1 MGCNDTAFEEAFP
14 GLPLFEIRYVDTILY
29 IHQDQTIDSDIID
42 TRGYR
47 AEGIDKPLNLS
58 ILSHDIEA
66 LLDALHIRKAH
77 AVIGSSLGGSTVMTF
92 AIQYPDRLEKFI
104 ACDILIDPTKAN
116 STTVDP
122 RVTFAKTYGMAAIA
136 PQLVA
141 ADFTPQAVNSSEW
154 NKAITMISEASAD
167 GMGAV
172 SNIDNSFYQI
182 VNVKDLPRR
191 PGLYVVGA
199 DDVRCVSF
207 MTDFV
212 AANTPNAGLQ
222 TIAGSHLCMME
233 NGSGWVDAVEG
244 FLRA

>member
-1 MGCNDTAFEEAFP
+1 
-14 GLPLFEIRYVDTILY
+14 
-29 IHQDQTIDSDIID
+29 
-42 TRGYR
+42 
-47 AEGIDKPLNLS
+47 
-58 ILSHDIEA
+58 
-66 LLDALHIRKAH
+66 
-77 AVIGSSLGGSTVMTF
+77 MTF
-92 AIQYPDRLEKFI
+92 AIQYPDRLDKFI
-104 ACDILIDPTKAN
+104 ASDILIDPTKAN

-172 SNIDNSFYQI
+172 SNLDNSFYNI
-182 VNVKDLPRR
+182 VTVKDLGRR

-212 AANTPNAGLQ
+212 AANPPNAGLR
-222 TIAGSHLCMME
+222 TIEGSHLCMME